1 MIMIK
6 QITTIIAFFF
16 CFLPSVSLASEIT
29 TAIQQCNRSAYF
41 SVPELKPA
49 QEKTLKEGKVV
60 TIIERKT
67 DKAGRAIGMILIN
80 TDIKTLWAAY
90 RDALHFQLQESTT
103 EYLLSVIKPDTQIWY
118 GYLDLPWPLADRHW
132 IIKTWNNY
140 KLATKTNNACWEHPW
155 QLMKEEENNV
165 EAKLAGKKIPSNV
178 KPAEAIY
185 TPVNE
190 GAFLLVTIA
199 PKKTLLVYHA
209 STVVGGNVPSNLL
222 PNFIASTF
230 KGMLMDMRNR
240 AEKLILGHY
249 KAPHKAINGGDRKP
263 IDLFE

>member
-1 MIMIK
+1 MLLL
-6 QITTIIAFFF
+6 F
-16 CFLPSVSLASEIT
+16 PSIGWGSDFTA
-29 TAIQQCNRSAYF
+29 AIQNCNRASYF
-41 SVPELKPA
+41 KVPLLKNA
-49 QEKTLKEGKVV
+49 QVNTLKQGKVV

-67 DKAGRAIGMILIN
+67 DKAGRAVGMILIN

-118 GYLDLPWPLADRHW
+118 GYLDLPWPLTDRHW
-132 IIKTWNNY
+132 IVKTWNNY

-155 QLMKEEENNV
+155 QLMKEAESKVEE
-165 EAKLAGKKIPSNV
+165 KLGDRKLPANLNPST
-178 KPAEAIY
+178 AIY

-190 GAFLLVTIA
+190 GAFVLITIE
-199 PKKTLLVYHA
+199 PNKTLLVYHA
-209 STVVGGNVPSNLL
+209 STVIGGNIPSNLL

-230 KGMLMDMRNR
+230 KGMLMDMRKR

-249 KAPHKAINGGDRKP
+249 KAPHKKINGGDRKP
-263 IDLFE
+263 IDHFE